1 MTRPGIIYSEVA
13 NITQQLVASSQEPS
27 IERIRLRLQT
37 GRIDFIDE

>member
-1 MTRPGIIYSEVA
+1 MTRPGITYSEVA

-27 IERIRLRLQT
+27 IERIRLQT